1 MLCFSLFLESILMDS
16 RKKKKRMGSNPRT
29 EMGHKD
35 KDLWKGQRRERK
47 KRERVGVTVR
57 KIGGSLAVL

>member
-1 MLCFSLFLESILMDS
+1 
-16 RKKKKRMGSNPRT
+16 MGSNPRT